1 MGQAITVEELQ
12 IVISA
17 QVKDALQG
25 IQQVMTKLQQM
36 MNVKMP
42 DLQRQMQSITVPM
55 QQASAQV
62 RKTTEQ
68 SSEAVRKST
77 EGSKKSLESLYAQLG
92 QLNARLEN
100 QRKIYDGLVEKSRS
114 ISFKHGDN
122 SLESARIEKS
132 LLTAAETYDRLKAK
146 SDAVRAAIAKLKEP
160 FEQAA
165 LAANKCAVS
174 TEKVTGAMA
183 GSDPALN
190 KSEQVIRRV
199 QESMENL
206 AKSTEKYKNIGKLP
220 INDFSGGLAEANAP
234 ADQVD
239 KTIQRVRDSTEQARK
254 STEKYGKAAK
264 SAASKASGAF
274 EKLGKAIKNALIIGV
289 LYKAFRSLFKFI
301 SDGIKAAI
309 SAPEIENMF
318 NVAFGSMAYQ
328 ADQFALRLK
337 KAFGVDQIAVK
348 QMLGTFQNFND
359 SMGIG
364 AQTAYKMSTT
374 LTQLAYDMAS
384 LYEMD
389 VNQVYENLQSGL
401 QGMPRA
407 LYKYGIAITD
417 ANIRQTALR
426 YGIGE
431 TGRELTSQEK
441 IIARYITI
449 LEQTKNAQ
457 GDMARTIESPANQLR
472 ILKSQLTAAG
482 RAIGQA
488 FLPFIQAVLPFLN
501 ALAVVL
507 ERVGN
512 ALARFTF
519 RLFGRDFDAEMKEK
533 QEALKNLGDSTG
545 SVAGAQEDLADGIND
560 AKKAAKGALAPF
572 DELTV
577 LQKDMADASVPDM
590 SGGAYEF
597 PDLPTLE
604 PPEGESPYEKMADA
618 IIDKFKKLKEVLM
631 DLGLREVI
639 DNFKDFFEVIGNQ
652 FAALDWGTAIKN
664 ALENAF
670 RFAMSAI
677 NLAQIITF
685 PIIEALNIP
694 LIAFE
699 ALNTLSALFGALDDI
714 IRAVTPGMEAFVQ
727 IGLVPIAEWIG
738 SKLVDAF
745 LFLQEQLQKVG
756 DWFTQHTDMFTAFG
770 TAIGELANGLW
781 SVVEPLLDA
790 AWEAFK
796 NTISDILDFV
806 LDLAEVLVSVLTPVI
821 SVIADILKSLGDWI
835 KKNKKTIESVLEGI
849 LKGFIAFKAV
859 EKVRKVLINFTKDFD
874 KLVKS
879 VKGKKIFDAVN
890 NSLKAFQN
898 ELGRTGNPL
907 SALGA
912 GLKNAGTQISTFLK
926 NLAPMQKVGV
936 TVAAAAGEFAVVSSA
951 VQGLADGSQSLGGAM
966 LAVVPTIVA
975 VGAALNAML
984 GPIGLV
990 ITAVTAGVAALKG
1003 WNDAQTELQTNF
1015 INSEFFNNAGTKLD
1029 TFNLYLQET
1038 YGGIGNVAAKIEEL
1052 DQAFQNNEKAI
1063 FDAQTEIGKYR
1074 DVISE
1079 TGGLTEEQVVKMQG
1093 SFDSLITNMQQ
1104 NLEYNADLV
1113 YLAFKQ
1119 SGEQAAKDLGLNV
1132 AEMTTILEGFR
1143 QTFSEKT
1150 SELESQMQPYWDK
1163 LKAGEI
1169 LTPEDQQKFNELL
1182 DYSNELGS
1190 KVSENEVKLKVQLQ
1204 DISKINFENTETAQ
1218 KKLSEIQETGA
1229 QLLSDLDKSKVSAL
1243 TSIENLK
1250 QQAQILFE
1258 HGDLTQS
1265 AYNQAMEMFN
1275 DYALGITEGYNRDKA
1290 EIEQSLSGIMGAI
1303 ELQLNEQ
1310 LDAVAEETAPTIGNR
1325 LVAAV
1330 KNGIL
1335 AFDESDVKEEVA
1347 GVVEKSI
1354 GTPIRE
1360 SLDQMAKAFGVTPDQ
1375 QYGKMMME
1383 GLSQD
1388 IKNNSN
1394 IPVAEIDNVAKEM
1407 DAAMHDSVLDF
1418 GSPSKRMIEYG
1429 KWTVEGLV
1437 QGIKESTTEAKAAI
1451 EELVN
1456 TLRDTL
1462 QAAFSTM
1469 DSMGGE
1475 GVEVGIM
1482 PGQGGMFY
1490 QFGMQLMQG
1499 LSAGI
1504 TAGQALVTQAIVA
1517 AADTIK
1523 TDFKTQFEIE
1533 ELSGVFTEY
1542 GRTFDESLATGIT
1555 DNTEFVLEALQGLAE
1570 TIDEHYAEFMEEFS
1584 GTFAEDMDEL
1594 YETLSDTVSSMEESV
1609 TDATS
1614 QMINSISRLISRI
1627 EKAIDRLLELYDLGG
1642 SFGGGSGRD
1651 KDKSKTS
1658 GSGERSISGRTLD
1671 IPQLAKGAVL
1681 RRPTIVNVA
1690 EYAGAMSNPE
1700 IVSPR
1705 NIMYDTVVEAN
1716 APLVSAMSQIANRII
1731 TAIEENQPIT
1741 EIGDD
1746 IIYASAKRGARKY
1759 NRMIGSII

>member
-206 AKSTEKYKNIGKLP
+206 AKSTEKYKDIGKSSVLSVNNISSGFAETNAPAEQIGKTLQRIKGTVEQAGRSIEKYGTVEKAVVNKVAGAFEQAAAAADKYTTATEKVAGAVTGATAPLNNSEQVIRRVQESMENLAKSTEKYKNIGKLP

-239 KTIQRVRDSTEQARK
+239 KTIQRVRDGTEQARK

-264 SAASKASGAF
+264 SAASKAAGAF
-274 EKLGKAIKNALIIGV
+274 EKLGKVIKNALIIGV
-289 LYKAFRSLFKFI
+289 FYKSFRSLFKFI

-488 FLPFIQAVLPFLN
+488 FMPFIQAVLPFLN

-604 PPEGESPYEKMADA
+604 PPEGESPYEKMADRILA
-618 IIDKFKKLKEVLM
+618 KFTEIFNEIRTFWDKYFAEPFAQAWAKISPQIEKLK
-631 DLGLREVI
+631 D
-639 DNFKDFFEVIGNQ
+639 
-652 FAALDWGTAIKN
+652 
-664 ALENAF
+664 
-670 RFAMSAI
+670 
-677 NLAQIITF
+677 TF
-685 PIIEALNIP
+685 GKI
-694 LIAFE
+694 F
-699 ALNTLSALFGALDDI
+699 
-714 IRAVTPGMEAFVQ
+714 
-727 IGLVPIAEWIG
+727 
-738 SKLVDAF
+738 
-745 LFLQEQLQKVG
+745 
-756 DWFTQHTDMFTAFG
+756 
-770 TAIGELANGLW
+770 
-781 SVVEPLLDA
+781 
-790 AWEAFK
+790 
-796 NTISDILDFV
+796 
-806 LDLAEVLVSVLTPVI
+806 
-821 SVIADILKSLGDWI
+821 ADILTLAQPLTDWFYNNAIPMLQQLVITGGDVLAGLLDSINMVILDIWNALFPMIQAFIELALPAITDFVTESI
-835 KKNKKTIESVLEGI
+835 KTFETL
-849 LKGFIAFKAV
+849 
-859 EKVRKVLINFTKDFD
+859 FD
-874 KLVKS
+874 EI
-879 VKGKKIFDAVN
+879 KKIFDLIWMGAIKPALDLISQIWQDLMQDIKDLWDKWGVTTFEN
-890 NSLKAFQN
+890 IRETIRTTSGLFQKTWETVLKPIFDKIFQVLG
-898 ELGRTGNPL
+898 ELWTEHLNPL
-907 SALGA
+907 LVKIGDFVMTLA
-912 GLKNAGTQISTFLK
+912 NAAMDIYNQFI
-926 NLAPMQKVGV
+926 APIVGWFIE
-936 TVAAAAGEFAVVSSA
+936 T
-951 VQGLADGSQSLGGAM
+951 
-966 LAVVPTIVA
+966 
-975 VGAALNAML
+975 L
-984 GPIGLV
+984 GP
-990 ITAVTAGVAALKG
+990 A
-1003 WNDAQTELQTNF
+1003 
-1015 INSEFFNNAGTKLD
+1015 
-1029 TFNLYLQET
+1029 
-1038 YGGIGNVAAKIEEL
+1038 
-1052 DQAFQNNEKAI
+1052 
-1063 FDAQTEIGKYR
+1063 
-1074 DVISE
+1074 ISE
-1079 TGGLTEEQVVKMQG
+1079 TVNLIIEVIGGLLGTIADIAGSILDVLGGIIEFIAGVFTGDWDRAWNGIKDIFTGIWDGIVSFFSGIWETLTGLFDTLMESAKNAADRVLEFIGLKEKTKEAADEVGEAITTGTEEGIKKNSNKPQSAAVDMMDQSIKGAKEKAGIHSPSTVFAEIG
-1093 SFDSLITNMQQ
+1093 ENLI
-1104 NLEYNADLV
+1104 
-1113 YLAFKQ
+1113 
-1119 SGEQAAKDLGLNV
+1119 LGL
-1132 AEMTTILEGFR
+1132 AEGIRNG
-1143 QTFSEKT
+1143 T
-1150 SELESQMQPYWDK
+1150 S
-1163 LKAGEI
+1163 
-1169 LTPEDQQKFNELL
+1169 
-1182 DYSNELGS
+1182 
-1190 KVSENEVKLKVQLQ
+1190 
-1204 DISKINFENTETAQ
+1204 TA
-1218 KKLSEIQETGA
+1218 LSSIQ
-1229 QLLSDLDKSKVSAL
+1229 
-1243 TSIENLK
+1243 
-1250 QQAQILFE
+1250 
-1258 HGDLTQS
+1258 
-1265 AYNQAMEMFN
+1265 
-1275 DYALGITEGYNRDKA
+1275 
-1290 EIEQSLSGIMGAI
+1290 
-1303 ELQLNEQ
+1303 
-1310 LDAVAEETAPTIGNR
+1310 
-1325 LVAAV
+1325 
-1330 KNGIL
+1330 
-1335 AFDESDVKEEVA
+1335 
-1347 GVVEKSI
+1347 
-1354 GTPIRE
+1354 
-1360 SLDQMAKAFGVTPDQ
+1360 
-1375 QYGKMMME
+1375 
-1383 GLSQD
+1383 
-1388 IKNNSN
+1388 
-1394 IPVAEIDNVAKEM
+1394 
-1407 DAAMHDSVLDF
+1407 
-1418 GSPSKRMIEYG
+1418 
-1429 KWTVEGLV
+1429 
-1437 QGIKESTTEAKAAI
+1437 
-1451 EELVN
+1451 ELVN
-1456 TLRDTL
+1456 GLRDAL

-1504 TAGQALVTQAIVA
+1504 TAGQVLVTQAIVA

-1542 GRTFDESLATGIT
+1542 GQTFAESLATGIT

-1584 GTFAEDMDEL
+1584 GTFTEDMDEL

-1658 GSGERSISGRTLD
+1658 GSGGRSISGLTLD

-1759 NRMIGSII
+1759 KRMIGSII

>member
-264 SAASKASGAF
+264 SAASKAAGAF
-274 EKLGKAIKNALIIGV
+274 EKLGKVIKNALIIGV
-289 LYKAFRSLFKFI
+289 LYKSFRSLFKFI

-1003 WNDAQTELQTNF
+1003 WMDAEDEQR
-1015 INSEFFNNAGTKLD
+1015 
-1029 TFNLYLQET
+1029 
-1038 YGGIGNVAAKIEEL
+1038 
-1052 DQAFQNNEKAI
+1052 QAY
-1063 FDAQTEIGKYR
+1063 FDANFYNTVGT
-1074 DVISE
+1074 DV
-1079 TGGLTEEQVVKMQG
+1079 L
-1093 SFDSLITNMQQ
+1093 
-1104 NLEYNADLV
+1104 
-1113 YLAFKQ
+1113 
-1119 SGEQAAKDLGLNV
+1119 
-1132 AEMTTILEGFR
+1132 
-1143 QTFSEKT
+1143 
-1150 SELESQMQPYWDK
+1150 
-1163 LKAGEI
+1163 
-1169 LTPEDQQKFNELL
+1169 
-1182 DYSNELGS
+1182 
-1190 KVSENEVKLKVQLQ
+1190 KVSEAFKEATQGIRDQADAFSDAAAQHSTYQQNIQDAADKLLYFTT
-1204 DISKINFENTETAQ
+1204 ISKDAAIG
-1218 KKLSEIQETGA
+1218 LSEEDIPRMTEA
-1229 QLLSDLDKSKVSAL
+1229 FEQLATNVTADLDLISQKLVIAL
-1243 TSIENLK
+1243 AKTPEEIAGQLSTSIP
-1250 QQAQILFE
+1250 
-1258 HGDLTQS
+1258 DLTTKI
-1265 AYNQAMEMFN
+1265 
-1275 DYALGITEGYNRDKA
+1275 ITATG
-1290 EIEQSLSGIMGAI
+1290 Q
-1303 ELQLNEQ
+1303 
-1310 LDAVAEETAPTIGNR
+1310 
-1325 LVAAV
+1325 
-1330 KNGIL
+1330 
-1335 AFDESDVKEEVA
+1335 VKEEVA
-1347 GVVEKSI
+1347 ETVREYNELSAELQKDPGNPAIQKRLQELMAEFAEFGGVSIDFSADISQITDMFGEIKITSKEDAEKALHDLNSAFDESKEAINTSRGAIDEFTETLGEMGVDRSVILEVKRTFGEIFTLQEEDLNDAFAVTSGSI
-1354 GTPIRE
+1354 LKQIEDLGVSLSSDPTIKNILNSALIALVTRDIDIPKTYTDSLKNQISQNLTDNLGTPLINEMEETSKRIGE
-1360 SLDQMAKAFGVTPDQ
+1360 AFPNGLT
-1375 QYGKMMME
+1375 E
-1383 GLSQD
+1383 GLKNKQTIQD
-1388 IKNNSN
+1388 ALDAVKAITGDGFSSN
-1394 IPVAEIDNVAKEM
+1394 EGVIGAAKEATGVHSPSTVFAEIGKNL
-1407 DAAMHDSVLDF
+1407 VL
-1418 GSPSKRMIEYG
+1418 
-1429 KWTVEGLV
+1429 GLA
-1437 QGIKESTTEAKAAI
+1437 QGIKESTTEAKTAI

-1462 QAAFSTM
+1462 QTAFSTM

-1504 TAGQALVTQAIVA
+1504 TAGQTLVTQAIVA

-1533 ELSGVFTEY
+1533 ELSEVFTEY

-1555 DNTEFVLEALQGLAE
+1555 DNTEIVLEALQGLAE

-1594 YETLSDTVSSMEESV
+1594 YETLSDTVLSMEESV

-1651 KDKSKTS
+1651 KDKSKTP
-1658 GSGERSISGRTLD
+1658 GSGGRSISGRTLD

>member
-234 ADQVD
+234 AEQVD
-239 KTIQRVRDSTEQARK
+239 KTIQRVRNSTEQARK

-264 SAASKASGAF
+264 SAASKAAGAF
-274 EKLGKAIKNALIIGV
+274 EKLGKVIKNALIIGV
-289 LYKAFRSLFKFI
+289 LYKSFRSLFKFI

-488 FLPFIQAVLPFLN
+488 FMPFIQAVLPFLN

-572 DELTV
+572 DELIV

-604 PPEGESPYEKMADA
+604 PPEGESPYEKMADRILA
-618 IIDKFKKLKEVLM
+618 KFTEIFNEIRTFWDKYFAEPFAQAWAKISPQIEKLK
-631 DLGLREVI
+631 D
-639 DNFKDFFEVIGNQ
+639 
-652 FAALDWGTAIKN
+652 
-664 ALENAF
+664 
-670 RFAMSAI
+670 
-677 NLAQIITF
+677 TF
-685 PIIEALNIP
+685 GKI
-694 LIAFE
+694 F
-699 ALNTLSALFGALDDI
+699 
-714 IRAVTPGMEAFVQ
+714 
-727 IGLVPIAEWIG
+727 
-738 SKLVDAF
+738 
-745 LFLQEQLQKVG
+745 
-756 DWFTQHTDMFTAFG
+756 
-770 TAIGELANGLW
+770 
-781 SVVEPLLDA
+781 
-790 AWEAFK
+790 
-796 NTISDILDFV
+796 
-806 LDLAEVLVSVLTPVI
+806 
-821 SVIADILKSLGDWI
+821 ADILTLAQPLTDW
-835 KKNKKTIESVLEGI
+835 
-849 LKGFIAFKAV
+849 FY
-859 EKVRKVLINFTKDFD
+859 
-874 KLVKS
+874 
-879 VKGKKIFDAVN
+879 N
-890 NSLKAFQN
+890 NA
-898 ELGRTGNPL
+898 
-907 SALGA
+907 
-912 GLKNAGTQISTFLK
+912 I
-926 NLAPMQKVGV
+926 PMLQ
-936 TVAAAAGEFAVVSSA
+936 
-951 VQGLADGSQSLGGAM
+951 Q
-966 LAVVPTIVA
+966 
-975 VGAALNAML
+975 
-984 GPIGLV
+984 LV
-990 ITAVTAGVAALKG
+990 ITGGDALAG
-1003 WNDAQTELQTNF
+1003 
-1015 INSEFFNNAGTKLD
+1015 
-1029 TFNLYLQET
+1029 
-1038 YGGIGNVAAKIEEL
+1038 
-1052 DQAFQNNEKAI
+1052 
-1063 FDAQTEIGKYR
+1063 
-1074 DVISE
+1074 
-1079 TGGLTEEQVVKMQG
+1079 
-1093 SFDSLITNMQQ
+1093 
-1104 NLEYNADLV
+1104 
-1113 YLAFKQ
+1113 
-1119 SGEQAAKDLGLNV
+1119 
-1132 AEMTTILEGFR
+1132 
-1143 QTFSEKT
+1143 
-1150 SELESQMQPYWDK
+1150 
-1163 LKAGEI
+1163 
-1169 LTPEDQQKFNELL
+1169 LL
-1182 DYSNELGS
+1182 DSINMN
-1190 KVSENEVKLKVQLQ
+1190 VS
-1204 DISKINFENTETAQ
+1204 
-1218 KKLSEIQETGA
+1218 
-1229 QLLSDLDKSKVSAL
+1229 
-1243 TSIENLK
+1243 
-1250 QQAQILFE
+1250 
-1258 HGDLTQS
+1258 
-1265 AYNQAMEMFN
+1265 Y
-1275 DYALGITEGYNRDKA
+1275 
-1290 EIEQSLSGIMGAI
+1290 
-1303 ELQLNEQ
+1303 
-1310 LDAVAEETAPTIGNR
+1310 
-1325 LVAAV
+1325 
-1330 KNGIL
+1330 
-1335 AFDESDVKEEVA
+1335 
-1347 GVVEKSI
+1347 
-1354 GTPIRE
+1354 
-1360 SLDQMAKAFGVTPDQ
+1360 
-1375 QYGKMMME
+1375 
-1383 GLSQD
+1383 
-1388 IKNNSN
+1388 
-1394 IPVAEIDNVAKEM
+1394 
-1407 DAAMHDSVLDF
+1407 
-1418 GSPSKRMIEYG
+1418 
-1429 KWTVEGLV
+1429 
-1437 QGIKESTTEAKAAI
+1437 
-1451 EELVN
+1451 
-1456 TLRDTL
+1456 
-1462 QAAFSTM
+1462 
-1469 DSMGGE
+1469 
-1475 GVEVGIM
+1475 
-1482 PGQGGMFY
+1482 
-1490 QFGMQLMQG
+1490 
-1499 LSAGI
+1499 
-1504 TAGQALVTQAIVA
+1504 
-1517 AADTIK
+1517 
-1523 TDFKTQFEIE
+1523 
-1533 ELSGVFTEY
+1533 
-1542 GRTFDESLATGIT
+1542 
-1555 DNTEFVLEALQGLAE
+1555 
-1570 TIDEHYAEFMEEFS
+1570 
-1584 GTFAEDMDEL
+1584 
-1594 YETLSDTVSSMEESV
+1594 
-1609 TDATS
+1609 
-1614 QMINSISRLISRI
+1614 
-1627 EKAIDRLLELYDLGG
+1627 
-1642 SFGGGSGRD
+1642 
-1651 KDKSKTS
+1651 
-1658 GSGERSISGRTLD
+1658 
-1671 IPQLAKGAVL
+1671 
-1681 RRPTIVNVA
+1681 
-1690 EYAGAMSNPE
+1690 
-1700 IVSPR
+1700 
-1705 NIMYDTVVEAN
+1705 
-1716 APLVSAMSQIANRII
+1716 
-1731 TAIEENQPIT
+1731 
-1741 EIGDD
+1741 
-1746 IIYASAKRGARKY
+1746 
-1759 NRMIGSII
+1759 

>member
-264 SAASKASGAF
+264 SAASKAAGAF
-274 EKLGKAIKNALIIGV
+274 EKLGKVIKNALIIGV
-289 LYKAFRSLFKFI
+289 FYKSFRSLFKFI

-488 FLPFIQAVLPFLN
+488 FMPFIQAVLPFLN

-966 LAVVPTIVA
+966 LAIVPTIVA

-990 ITAVTAGVAALKG
+990 ITAVTGVVAAIKG
-1003 WNDAQTELQTNF
+1003 VSDAQQAANEEIANSIFYSDYGVKIEDIASAFGKMREEIISANQPFLDLHETFLQNKESVGATSSEISMFISSIERGLSTVDETLPQIRAAFEQLEIDTRNILDNIYNNITRALAGSVGDALESMGVGIDTAGQVIRDVVDETN
-1015 INSEFFNNAGTKLD
+1015 GKLD
-1029 TFNLYLQET
+1029 ELVKEKDDILAQLESGSGNPLELTKRLGELNTEILQLTGQADENL
-1038 YGGIGNVAAKIEEL
+1038 V
-1052 DQAFQNNEKAI
+1052 AFQQAI
-1063 FDAQTEIGKYR
+1063 DDTTLTGINFQESGAVVEALDS
-1074 DVISE
+1074 ISVSADSAK
-1079 TGGLTEEQVVKMQG
+1079 Q
-1093 SFDSLITNMQQ
+1093 SFKDTANSLITEIETLKLHTKDPKQLDLL
-1104 NLEYNADLV
+1104 NLIIEAIQKDRDQKIAQVDQELETVLREIVNNA
-1113 YLAFKQ
+1113 
-1119 SGEQAAKDLGLNV
+1119 
-1132 AEMTTILEGFR
+1132 
-1143 QTFSEKT
+1143 SEKT
-1150 SELESQMQPYWDK
+1150 KEISE
-1163 LKAGEI
+1163 EI
-1169 LTPEDQQKFNELL
+1169 
-1182 DYSNELGS
+1182 S
-1190 KVSENEVKLKVQLQ
+1190 
-1204 DISKINFENTETAQ
+1204 
-1218 KKLSEIQETGA
+1218 
-1229 QLLSDLDKSKVSAL
+1229 
-1243 TSIENLK
+1243 
-1250 QQAQILFE
+1250 
-1258 HGDLTQS
+1258 
-1265 AYNQAMEMFN
+1265 
-1275 DYALGITEGYNRDKA
+1275 
-1290 EIEQSLSGIMGAI
+1290 
-1303 ELQLNEQ
+1303 
-1310 LDAVAEETAPTIGNR
+1310 PTIGDYFTSSFVVGIIGAGDHANEK
-1325 LVAAV
+1325 VKAATEEAYLNPILEKV
-1330 KNGIL
+1330 EEMKSKMSDYARPIGENLTRGTTEGIRDAQANKEAQDAVEEMIGSENGGGIT
-1335 AFDESDVKEEVA
+1335 
-1347 GVVEKSI
+1347 G
-1354 GTPIRE
+1354 
-1360 SLDQMAKAFGVTPDQ
+1360 
-1375 QYGKMMME
+1375 
-1383 GLSQD
+1383 
-1388 IKNNSN
+1388 
-1394 IPVAEIDNVAKEM
+1394 
-1407 DAAMHDSVLDF
+1407 AAMEAAEEH
-1418 GSPSKRMIEYG
+1418 SPSKLFARIG
-1429 KWTVEGLV
+1429 KNLVLGLA
-1437 QGIKESTTEAKAAI
+1437 QGIKESTPEAKTAI

-1462 QAAFSTM
+1462 QTAFSTM
-1469 DSMGGE
+1469 DSVGGE

-1504 TAGQALVTQAIVA
+1504 TAGQTLVTQAIVT

-1523 TDFKTQFEIE
+1523 ADFKTQFEIE

-1584 GTFAEDMDEL
+1584 GTFTEDMDEL

-1651 KDKSKTS
+1651 KDKSKTP
-1658 GSGERSISGRTLD
+1658 GSGGRSISGRTLD

-1705 NIMYDTVVEAN
+1705 DIMYDTVVEAN
-1716 APLVSAMSQIANRII
+1716 GPLVSALCQAIGQAAGRIVS
-1731 TAIEENQPIT
+1731 AIEENQPIT

-1746 IIYASAKRGARKY
+1746 IIYASAKRGERKY